1 MISLEYL
8 KQLLLVKFNYSKD
21 NRNNVSVNLAL
32 QAKLSI
38 PLKKVKKYNVKK
50 INMSF
55 LDKN

>member
-32 QAKLSI
+32 QAKLFI
-38 PLKKVKKYNVKK
+38 PPKKVKKYNVKK